1 MPAIQAIQT
10 IQAIQAIQLLG
21 GQPTGHISKAMMR
34 HMETRHI
41 DLEDTES
48 WKRSI
53 PMSRWFLDDFMMV
66 YLLLI

>member
-34 HMETRHI
+34 HMETRPI

-53 PMSRWFLDDFMMV
+53 PMSR
-66 YLLLI
+66 